1 MVKRVGTLT
10 SYLMLDLSR
19 SLAGVVPLA
28 LALAFGIIAFEY
40 GMDQAQFI
48 TVAGIGIGGI
58 CLVTALLL
66 ASRANRASSYL
77 LIARLRWRA
86 ELLVAIVLAS
96 LAITAALGLLVSIAN
111 LFAGRLTLEFPSA
124 LWVLPTWLPLWLLA
138 ATLALSVSSLVER
151 GGSHLIGYVLVAG
164 LLIANDR
171 KAFLITE
178 GIDWLAR
185 IVTAALWPI
194 NTLAERASAGIHGRD
209 YAMAWALTC
218 IYALLL
224 FTMAAALF
232 GDKDLLW
239 SE

>member
-1 MVKRVGTLT
+1 VKRVATLT
-10 SYLMLDLSR
+10 SYLILDLSR

-138 ATLALSVSSLVER
+138 ATLALSLSSLVER

-171 KAFLITE
+171 KAFLIRE

-194 NTLAERASAGIHGRD
+194 NTLAERASAGSHGRD
-209 YAMAWALTC
+209 YAIAWALTC
-218 IYALLL
+218 ICALLL
-224 FTMAAALF
+224 FTLAAALF

>member
-1 MVKRVGTLT
+1 MSRVSTLT
-10 SYLMLDLSR
+10 SYLILDLSR

-48 TVAGIGIGGI
+48 TVAGIGMGGI

-66 ASRANRASSYL
+66 ASRADRASSYL
-77 LIARLRWRA
+77 LVGRLHWRA

-96 LAITAALGLLVSIAN
+96 MAVTAVLGLLVGVAN
-111 LFAGRLTLEFPSA
+111 LLAGRLTLEFPSA
-124 LWVLPTWLPLWLLA
+124 LWILPTWLPLWLLA
-138 ATLALSVSSLVER
+138 ATLALPLSSLVER
-151 GGSHLIGYVLVAG
+151 GGSHLIGYVLVVG

-171 KAFLITE
+171 KAFLIRN
-178 GIDWLAR
+178 GIDWLAQL
-185 IVTAALWPI
+185 ITSALWPI
-194 NTLAERASAGIHGRD
+194 NTLAGQASAGIHGSD
-209 YAMAWALTC
+209 YMMALALTC

-224 FTMAAALF
+224 FTLATALF

>member
-1 MVKRVGTLT
+1 MVKRVTTLT
-10 SYLMLDLSR
+10 SFLILDLSR

-66 ASRANRASSYL
+66 ASRANRASSCL
-77 LIARLRWRA
+77 LVARLHWRA

-96 LAITAALGLLVSIAN
+96 LAITAVLGLLVSIAN
-111 LFAGRLTLEFPSA
+111 LLAGRLTLEFPSA
-124 LWVLPTWLPLWLLA
+124 LWILPTWLPLWLLA
-138 ATLALSVSSLVER
+138 AALALPLSSLVER

-171 KAFLITE
+171 KAFLIRE
-178 GIDWLAR
+178 GIGWLAR
-185 IVTAALWPI
+185 IVAAALWPL
-194 NTLAERASAGIHGRD
+194 NTLAEQASAGIHGRD
-209 YAMAWALTC
+209 YTIAWALTC

-224 FTMAAALF
+224 FAVAATLF

>member
-1 MVKRVGTLT
+1 VKRVTTLT
-10 SYLMLDLSR
+10 SYLILDLSR

-66 ASRANRASSYL
+66 ASRTNRASSYL
-77 LIARLRWRA
+77 LVARLHWRG

-96 LAITAALGLLVSIAN
+96 LAVTAVLGLLVSVAN
-111 LFAGRLTLEFPSA
+111 LLAGRLTLEFPSA
-124 LWVLPTWLPLWLLA
+124 LWIVPTWLPIWLLA
-138 ATLALSVSSLVER
+138 ATLALPLSSLVER
-151 GGSHLIGYVLVAG
+151 GSSHLIGYVLVVG

-171 KAFLITE
+171 KAFLIRR
-178 GIDWLAR
+178 GIDWLAWL
-185 IVTAALWPI
+185 VTAALWPI
-194 NTLAERASAGIHGRD
+194 NTLAEQASAGIHGRD
-209 YAMAWALTC
+209 YMTAWALTC

-224 FTMAAALF
+224 FTLAAALF
-232 GDKDLLW
+232 GVKDLLW